1 MAGKLVVSR
10 GPLGDREI
18 ALAGSRVRIG
28 CDPSA
33 ELCLPGSQLD
43 PFHCEITTHE
53 GRVFVRDLGAG
64 GGLFLNGERVTQ
76 AEIPVGAI
84 LLLGEFELRYEPD
97 PVAPS
102 AATAGTKAAE
112 DKVGGLKTVG
122 VKATGTEDQGIKAEE
137 RPTAEAGEPREAP
150 GFRGGL
156 AGGPP
161 LEDSLATLLVQPSPS
176 NPDPEAT
183 VLGPV
188 DEPRV
193 PNIHLRPTPAS
204 TVAYD
209 GGVTVVP
216 GRFTPAGSHDGLSTI
231 RRFGDYELLNE
242 VARGGMGVVYRARQV
257 SLDRIVALKM
267 ILQGEFA
274 GEEDVVRFK
283 REAEAAAQLSHPGI
297 VPIYQVGQC
306 DGQHFFTMGFIEGQ
320 SLKERVQR
328 GPLVPREAAELLR
341 KLAEAIAYAHRRG
354 VVHRDLKPANVLLDL
369 QGEPRVTD
377 FGLARKL
384 EQNGE
389 LTRTGAVMG
398 TPSYMPPE
406 QAAGKSAGVGPE
418 ADIYSLGAVL
428 YCLLTGRPPFQAANP
443 LDTLLQ
449 VIEGE
454 PLSPRL
460 LNPAIDE
467 DLNAICLKC
476 LEKNP
481 ADRYASAEAL
491 QADLAHFLDHEP
503 VSIRTRTSLE
513 RLKRTLIHSRDD
525 QELATWGDLLLVFA
539 PLVMIPELIFQLLVG
554 AYESGKLEH
563 IHRWALLMRGVQL
576 GAMLACGWW
585 FRDRILT
592 SRRTTTKDMWSHW
605 AAFLIAC
612 HLVLGVQVISGLA
625 HPKAKLS
632 LWSSYPNFALLS
644 GVLWF
649 TLGSN
654 FWGGCYAFGALHFLS
669 ALVMAWFPE
678 IGPTLFGVL
687 WFFSLA
693 ITGWRLKRM
702 HRTLV
707 DQETLSLRR

>member
-1 MAGKLVVSR
+1 MAERFALLNPHAHSGLSPREFLLPPGRVV
-10 GPLGDREI
+10 
-18 ALAGSRVRIG
+18 RVG
-28 CDPSA
+28 CDPTA
-33 ELCLPGSQLD
+33 DWCVAD
-43 PFHCEITTHE
+43 PSLAPRHCELSFE
-53 GRVFVRDLGAG
+53 DGVLSVRDLDSPGGVSIDGTRVFHAPIPAG
-64 GGLFLNGERVTQ
+64 GMLQVGDLRFQHVPASVTTRPPPAAAAASDAARVP
-76 AEIPVGAI
+76 AAPNAPPGFA
-84 LLLGEFELRYEPD
+84 RPAD
-97 PVAPS
+97 APS
-102 AATAGTKAAE
+102 RFA
-112 DKVGGLKTVG
+112 
-122 VKATGTEDQGIKAEE
+122 Q
-137 RPTAEAGEPREAP
+137 PTP
-150 GFRGGL
+150 GDG
-156 AGGPP
+156 
-161 LEDSLATLLVQPSPS
+161 
-176 NPDPEAT
+176 EAT
-183 VLGPV
+183 VLGPAL
-188 DEPRV
+188 DS
-193 PNIHLRPTPAS
+193 RPTAGFDQPTPIPS
-204 TVAYD
+204 DSDD
-209 GGVTVVP
+209 GGVTIAP
-216 GRFTPAGSHDGLSTI
+216 GRFTAAESRDGLSTV
-231 RRFGDYELLNE
+231 RQFGDYELLNE

-274 GEEDVVRFK
+274 GEEDVIRFK
-283 REAEAAAQLSHPGI
+283 REAEAAAQLAHPGI

-320 SLKERVQR
+320 SLKERMQR

-354 VVHRDLKPANVLLDL
+354 VVHRDLKPANVLLDA

-384 EQNGE
+384 EQTGE
-389 LTRTGAVMG
+389 LTRSNAVMG

-406 QAAGKSAGVGPE
+406 QASGKSAGVGPE

-449 VIEGE
+449 VIEGG
-454 PLSPRL
+454 PVSPRL

-481 ADRYASAEAL
+481 ADRYPSAEAL

-513 RLKRTLIHSRDD
+513 RLRRTLVHSRDD
-525 QELATWGDLLLVFA
+525 QELATWGDLLLGFA
-539 PLVMIPELIFQLLVG
+539 PLVLVPELVFQLMVG
-554 AYESGKLEH
+554 AYEAGKLEH
-563 IHRWALLMRGVQL
+563 IHRWALLMRGLQV
-576 GAMLACGWW
+576 GAMVACGWW
-585 FRDRILT
+585 LRDRILT
-592 SRRTTTKDMWSHW
+592 SRRTTTQDMWSHW
-605 AAFLIAC
+605 AAFLVAC
-612 HLVLGVQVISGLA
+612 HLVLGVQVISGWA
-625 HPKAKLS
+625 HPEANLS
-632 LWSSYPNFALLS
+632 LWTCYPNFALLS

-702 HRTLV
+702 HRTRV
-707 DQETLSLRR
+707 EQETLSLRQ

>member
-1 MAGKLVVSR
+1 FLLPPGRVVC
-10 GPLGDREI
+10 
-18 ALAGSRVRIG
+18 VG
-28 CDPSA
+28 CDPAADWCVADASLA
-33 ELCLPGSQLD
+33 PR
-43 PFHCEITTHE
+43 HCELSFEDGMLI
-53 GRVFVRDLGAG
+53 VRDLDSPRGVWIDGTRVFHAPIPAG
-64 GGLFLNGERVTQ
+64 GTLQ
-76 AEIPVGAI
+76 VGDLQFQHVPA
-84 LLLGEFELRYEPD
+84 LVSNLP
-97 PVAPS
+97 PP
-102 AATAGTKAAE
+102 AAE
-112 DKVGGLKTVG
+112 PCSDPARVPAAPG
-122 VKATGTEDQGIKAEE
+122 VPAGFAGS
-137 RPTAEAGEPREAP
+137 AGEPWRF
-150 GFRGGL
+150 G
-156 AGGPP
+156 
-161 LEDSLATLLVQPSPS
+161 QPSS
-176 NPDPEAT
+176 GDGEAT
-183 VLGPV
+183 VLGPAP
-188 DEPRV
+188 DS
-193 PNIHLRPTPAS
+193 IPTAVFDQPPPIS
-204 TVAYD
+204 SDSDD
-209 GGVTVVP
+209 GGVTILP
-216 GRFTPAGSHDGLSTI
+216 ERFTPQRFHDGLSTI